1 MPGSMETENADELDH
16 SMRQKKQRVSLHAFL
31 QTGQLGALLPRRAL
45 SLQALTAALGQ
56 PDVLETQGGV
66 DDAADAAACFPVIA
80 SYGSVEFHFDTS
92 QTLYCVFADAPSEGL
107 PFSGRQL
114 RWIDSALL
122 RFGRPMAEFAGLA
135 RVRGLAVQPC
145 ERPGLLPYARVL
157 RTAGGVELGFE
168 VDDPDDTRE
177 QPTLRWWSL
186 TLPA

>member
-31 QTGQLGALLPRRAL
+31 QTGRLGTLLPRRGL

-92 QTLYCVFADAPSEGL
+92 QTLYCVFADAPSAGL

-168 VDDPDDTRE
+168 VDDPDDTSE

>member
-1 MPGSMETENADELDH
+1 
-16 SMRQKKQRVSLHAFL
+16 MRQKKQRVSLHAFL
-31 QTGQLGALLPRRAL
+31 QTGRLGALLPRRDL

-66 DDAADAAACFPVIA
+66 DAAACFPVIA

-92 QTLYCVFADAPSEGL
+92 QTLYCVFADAPSAGL

-122 RFGRPMAEFAGLA
+122 RFDRPMAEFVGLA

-168 VDDPDDTRE
+168 VDDPDDTSE

-186 TLPA
+186 TFPA